1 MRNAKLSIIVLLGL
15 VCLPPSLAQPMNVD
29 GYLKQAR
36 AFVDLR
42 RYNEAESAYTNAKI
56 QAEKLGPR
64 NPTLI
69 SVLDEVANF
78 YIAQGNWGKAETSFR
93 RELDL
98 RTSLSGSQCP
108 EVAQCKKQMA
118 EMYISEGI
126 YGEAESLLQDS
137 IQYWQDSV
145 DRNRDPR
152 ANNTKDRLAIADCL
166 DDLARVYR
174 QTGRADGAKELERR
188 SLNIRSNPADLQ

>member
-1 MRNAKLSIIVLLGL
+1 MRNAKLSITVLLGL
-15 VCLPPSLAQPMNVD
+15 VWLPPSLAQPMNVD

-42 RYNEAESAYTNAKI
+42 RYNEAESQYVNAGI

-78 YIAQGNWGKAETSFR
+78 YVSQGNWAKAEPYFR

-118 EMYISEGI
+118 EMYLSEGR
-126 YGEAESLLQDS
+126 YSEAESLLQETL
-137 IQYWQDSV
+137 QYWQDSV
-145 DRNRDPR
+145 DRNYQNPR
-152 ANNTKDRLAIADCL
+152 SNNAKDRLAMADCL
-166 DDLARVYR
+166 DDLAKVYR
-174 QTGRADGAKELERR
+174 QTGRLEGAKELEAR
-188 SLNIRSNPADLQ
+188 SLNIRGNPAG